1 MAVSAGHPAAIAAAT
16 TIAKAGGNA
25 VDAAVAA
32 AFALAVVLPDACG
45 LGGDALLTIRTGD
58 GQATSFNGVGTAP
71 AGLQLPLPGDGAKL
85 ATVPGFVAG
94 LADAHARFGT
104 LGWDQLIAPA
114 VDLAVTG
121 TEVSQSLADG
131 VADHADRLRRGGG
144 ENWPW
149 LGDRPPATGA
159 VVRQPGLADALLLI
173 AQHGTE
179 GFATG
184 PVAAA
189 ITRAAAREGG
199 TLTETDLAAHRT
211 VVLEPVSVRFGDAT
225 ILLQPPSSQAI
236 LLGVA
241 LAALEG
247 RASTGGAAAVHDA
260 VEAIVGAF
268 AYRDRVL
275 TDPPEALLE
284 RGRSM
289 VVPERGG
296 ERVGPAGY
304 NHTTGVCTADA
315 GGVVVSMLISVF
327 DDFGCATVVPEY
339 GFLLNDR
346 LLGAASDPESP
357 NAAAP
362 GRRPVHTLAPIVVK
376 RAGSAL
382 ALATPGADGQ
392 VQVLLQLLRDVIEQ
406 GSDLSSALDAPR
418 WRSVGAQ
425 LAVESTYPQD
435 LTSDLEALGHSIDR
449 RDFGDGLFGA
459 ACAAEAKG
467 GQVSAWADPRRMVA
481 CAAV

>member
-1 MAVSAGHPAAIAAAT
+1 MAVSAGHPAAVAAAT
-16 TIAKAGGNA
+16 AIAKAGGNA

-32 AFALAVVLPDACG
+32 AFLLAVVLPDACG

-71 AGLQLPLPGDGAKL
+71 ARLELPLPGDGARL

-94 LADAHARFGT
+94 LADAQARFGG
-104 LGWDQLIAPA
+104 LEWDELIAPA

-121 TEVSQSLADG
+121 TEVTKSLADG
-131 VADHADRLRRGGG
+131 IAGHADRLRRGGG

-149 LGDRPPATGA
+149 LGDRPPALGT
-159 VVRQPGLADALLLI
+159 VVHQPGLADALLLI
-173 AQHGTE
+173 ARHGAE
-179 GFATG
+179 GFSTG

-189 ITRAAAREGG
+189 IARAAAREGG
-199 TLTETDLAAHRT
+199 TLSATDVAAHRT
-211 VVLEPVSVRFGDAT
+211 VIVRPVAVRFGHAT

-247 RASTGGAAAVHDA
+247 RPATRGAGAVHDA

-275 TDPPEALLE
+275 TDQPEALLQ
-284 RGRSM
+284 RGRTM
-289 VVPERGG
+289 VLPERGG

-304 NHTTGVCTADA
+304 NHTTGVCTAGAD
-315 GGVVVSMLISVF
+315 GTVVSMLISVF

-362 GRRPVHTLAPIVVK
+362 GRRPVHTLAPIVVE
-376 RAGSAL
+376 RAGSTL

-392 VQVLLQLLRDVIEQ
+392 VQVLLQLLRAVIEQ

-418 WRSVGAQ
+418 WRSVGGQ
-425 LAVESTYPQD
+425 LAVESTYPQE
-435 LTSDLEALGHSIDR
+435 LTAELEARGHSVDR

-459 ACAAEAKG
+459 ACAAEAAD